1 MSPLF
6 IIILSFPVR
15 MNTVWYSIYI
25 IPLPLPLLLLFLS
38 VNKHCYKYLH
48 NDLISDKLVAD
59 LNLFVSSVVK
69 PHSIGRLFATVNV
82 SQF

>member
-6 IIILSFPVR
+6 IIILSFSVR

-25 IPLPLPLLLLFLS
+25 IPLPLPLLLLLLS

-48 NDLISDKLVAD
+48 NDLISDKLIVD

-69 PHSIGRLFATVNV
+69 KHSIGRLFMSLSSNIN
-82 SQF
+82 